1 MKQNTQ
7 LAEIQVSY
15 SPHIL
20 EDYQITS
27 NRKAYELLLENWDE
41 NTLQMQEEVKVLLL
55 NRNNKVLG
63 IYPLAKGGM
72 TECTIDIRLILSV
85 ALKTLATGIILAHNH
100 PAGSLKPST
109 DDLKLTNKLKESCK
123 LFDIILLDHLILAKS
138 GYYSFAEEGLL

>member
-15 SPHIL
+15 SPNIL